1 MLWRCVVHARST
13 TIRAQTS
20 NIDAGIA
27 HIRDEV
33 MPALM
38 GIDGFVGMSLLV
50 DRESGRCIATS
61 SWQSEAAMRASS
73 TQVGPIRD
81 RATAVFGGT
90 TEVAEWEIAVLH
102 REHAAPE
109 GACARV
115 TWTDLQ
121 GADADRAIDAF
132 KLSALPRMEELRG
145 FCSAS
150 LLVDRATGRGCSSVT
165 YDSRSA
171 LDASREP
178 GSAIRSSVMAEAGI
192 RMIETAEFELAVAHL
207 RVPEMA

>member
-1 MLWRCVVHARST
+1 MHARST

-20 NIDAGIA
+20 RIDAGIA

-38 GIDGFVGMSLLV
+38 GIDGFVGLSLLT
-50 DRESGRCIATS
+50 DRETGRCIATS
-61 SWQSEAAMRASS
+61 SWRSAEAMRLSAA
-73 TQVGPIRD
+73 QVTSVRD
-81 RATAVFGGT
+81 HAAEVFGGA

-102 REHAAPE
+102 RAHAAPA
-109 GACARV
+109 GACTRV

-121 GADADRAIDAF
+121 GADADRAIDVF
-132 KLSALPRMEELRG
+132 KMVAMPRMQELAG

-150 LLVDRATGRGCSSVT
+150 LLVDRAASRGCSAIS
-165 YDSRSA
+165 YDSREA
-171 LDASREP
+171 LDASRDQ
-178 GSAIRSSVMAEAGI
+178 GNTIRASVMAEAGI
-192 RMIETAEFELAVAHL
+192 RPLEVAEFDLAYAHL